1 MLHFNQILVP
11 IDFSERSL
19 RALAYGIGFAE
30 KFNAEV
36 RVLYVHEPTPQV
48 SDMAWQGADGS
59 SIDDARLAEAKESL
73 ERVMKERVP
82 GHVRAEAS
90 TRKGSPTKKIV
101 EYAEETNTDLIVM
114 ATHGRTGLS
123 HALMGSVAEAVLRK
137 APCPVL
143 SLKHPMPVANEDV
156 AETT

>member
-19 RALAYGIGFAE
+19 RALAYAIGFAE
-30 KFNAEV
+30 KFEAEV
-36 RVLYVHEPTPQV
+36 HVLYVHEPAPQV
-48 SDMAWQGADGS
+48 SDMAWQGVNGS

-73 ERVMKERVP
+73 QRIMEERIP
-82 GHVRAEAS
+82 GHVSAEAI
-90 TRKGSPTKKIV
+90 TRKGNPVKQIV
-101 EYAEETNTDLIVM
+101 GYAEENNTDLIVM
-114 ATHGRTGLS
+114 ATHGRTGLA

-143 SLKHPMPVANEDV
+143 SLKHPMPVGSEDV
-156 AETT
+156 AESA